1 MLRFA
6 LRHFTAILIIVAIAV
21 WALVYLPQSPSF
33 AVFRMK
39 QAIDARNG
47 EEAAKYVD
55 FESVVKHA
63 GYEMVKKRGGGD
75 PMSSMIGNAAIDLF
89 TKPMAQIA
97 KAWSVRKVNDG
108 DKDVQMPDAAVAGA
122 IVLLHRSG
130 DTAYTDFK
138 DHKGQEWEIHLARG
152 DDGQWRVVEV
162 KNIEQLLEKLQRD
175 QEKNLNAP

>member
-1 MLRFA
+1 MLRFV
-6 LRHFTAILIIVAIAV
+6 LRHLTAILIIVAIAV

-47 EEAAKYVD
+47 DAAANYVD

-63 GYEMVKKRGGGD
+63 GYEMVQKRGGGD

-108 DKDVQMPDAAVAGA
+108 DKDVQMPDAAVVGA

-152 DDGQWRVVEV
+152 DDGQWRVVEI
-162 KNIEQLLEKLQRD
+162 KNVEQLLEKLQREED
-175 QEKNLNAP
+175 KNLNAP